1 MELLGRI
8 VVKNPGSSENSLF
21 SLQVPFS
28 VVQKKKYEKTHV
40 VNGAFIMIKSLA
52 HLIRGARGGF
62 LIKFFP
68 SFDGCEKR

>member
-1 MELLGRI
+1 M
-8 VVKNPGSSENSLF
+8 K
-21 SLQVPFS
+21 
-28 VVQKKKYEKTHV
+28 KTHV